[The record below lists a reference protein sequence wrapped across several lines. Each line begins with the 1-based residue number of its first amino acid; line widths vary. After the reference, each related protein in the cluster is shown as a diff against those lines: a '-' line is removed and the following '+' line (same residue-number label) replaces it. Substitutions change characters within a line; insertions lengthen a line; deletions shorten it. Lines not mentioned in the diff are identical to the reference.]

1 MPSLVQLEYIVAVA
15 DLKHFGKAAE
25 ACHISQPTLSQ
36 QIRKVEG
43 DLDIVIFDRVKKPI
57 VLTEDGEAILHQ
69 ARLILREHKRLKE
82 LARQKSDEIAG
93 EFRLEDDFSVL
104 LSELEWFNGVVVFF
118 LCLGFPFLDCGETL
132 IRATFIVNDRVG
144 RKAFR

>member
-15 DLKHFGKAAE
+15 DLKHFSKAAE

-36 QIRKVEG
+36 QIRKVED

-57 VLTEDGEAILHQ
+57 VLTEEGEAILHQ

-82 LARQKSDEIAG
+82 LARQKSDEISG
-93 EFRLEDDFSVL
+93 EFRLV
-104 LSELEWFNGVVVFF
+104 
-118 LCLGFPFLDCGETL
+118 
-132 IRATFIVNDRVG
+132 
-144 RKAFR
+144 

>member
-15 DLKHFGKAAE
+15 DLKHFSKAAE

-36 QIRKVEG
+36 QIRKVED
-43 DLDIVIFDRVKKPI
+43 DLDIVIFDRAKKPI

-82 LARQKSDEIAG
+82 LARQKSDEI
-93 EFRLEDDFSVL
+93 S
-104 LSELEWFNGVVVFF
+104 
-118 LCLGFPFLDCGETL
+118 
-132 IRATFIVNDRVG
+132 RVSS
-144 RKAFR
+144 RRYSYCCEHSRPALFTAVRSPIPKSHVAD